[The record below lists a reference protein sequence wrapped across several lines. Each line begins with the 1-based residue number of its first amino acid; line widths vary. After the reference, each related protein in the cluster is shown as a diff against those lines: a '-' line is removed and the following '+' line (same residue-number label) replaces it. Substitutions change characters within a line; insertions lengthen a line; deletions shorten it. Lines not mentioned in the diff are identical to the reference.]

1 MSNTS
6 LLGSY
11 GGQDNSSLLFRNLLV
26 NGACAIDQRNA
37 GANQTIT
44 AAANIAYTVDRWYAY
59 CTGANVVGA
68 RVASTG
74 AYQFT
79 GAASVTGINFGQRIE
94 AANSAHLAGQTA
106 TLSVDLSN
114 SLLTT
119 VTWTAYYAN
128 SADTF
133 GQAPASF
140 TRTQIAT
147 GTFTV
152 SSTVARYSASFA
164 VPAAATTGIDIMFS
178 VGAQTSGT
186 WRINNAMLE
195 AGPTATPFERR
206 PYSVELSMAQRYYY
220 RITSSTVFGPIAI
233 GHCTSTSVAN
243 LLVNFPVTMRV
254 PPVTIDNSAVSTL
267 QLSDGNTAIT
277 CTAISGSGSQITT
290 NTSYLG
296 ATVAAGLTIYRP
308 IRLEGA
314 NNANAFIGFSAEL

>member
-1 MSNTS
+1 MANTS

-11 GGQDNSSLLFRNLLV
+11 GGQDNSALLFRNLLV
-26 NGACAIDQRNA
+26 NGSCAVDQRNA

-94 AANSAHLAGQTA
+94 TANSAHLAGQTA

-128 SADTF
+128 TNDTF

-152 SSTVARYSASFA
+152 SSTVARYTASFA

-195 AGPTATPFERR
+195 AGPVATPFERR
-206 PYSVELSMAQRYYY
+206 PIGTELALCQRYYV
-220 RITSSTVFGPIAI
+220 RQAFNASGVSSSGDARYYFSLTY
-233 GHCTSTSVAN
+233 
-243 LLVNFPVTMRV
+243 PVTMRV
-254 PPVTIDNSAVSTL
+254 APTTVSWV
-267 QLSDGNTAIT
+267 SGGNVSNGQPQGAIT
-277 CTAISGSGSQITT
+277 AGTGSAGISASTAVVEVTGPTVLPNGT
-290 NTSYLG
+290 G
-296 ATVAAGLTIYRP
+296 AIMYNNP
-308 IRLEGA
+308 IWQLA
-314 NNANAFIGFSAEL
+314 AEL

>member
-11 GGQDNSSLLFRNLLV
+11 GDNSGAGLMFRNLLV
-26 NGACAIDQRNA
+26 NGSCSIDQRNA

-114 SLLTT
+114 SVLTT

-128 SADTF
+128 TNDTF

-152 SSTVARYSASFA
+152 SSTVTRYSASFA
-164 VPAAATTGIDIMFS
+164 VPGAATTGIDIMFS

-195 AGPTATPFERR
+195 PGPTATPFERR
-206 PYSVELSMAQRYYY
+206 PIGVELALCQRYYEKSFTTASFG
-220 RITSSTVFGPIAI
+220 IGSFGTVFLFI
-233 GHCTSTSVAN
+233 GGSPSANDEFYSGTFKVAKRDKPVITIYGNAATGQVYNYSGGVNNPATATAATDALTFTIQTTGST
-243 LLVNFPVTMRV
+243 PR
-254 PPVTIDNSAVSTL
+254 P
-267 QLSDGNTAIT
+267 
-277 CTAISGSGSQITT
+277 
-290 NTSYLG
+290 
-296 ATVAAGLTIYRP
+296 AAGNKIGFGW
-308 IRLEGA
+308 E
-314 NNANAFIGFSAEL
+314 ANAEL